1 MSATLSR
8 TTRPVGAEAG
18 SPERVAVVEGG
29 GRWWHVVVVA
39 GIALILAVVVLRP
52 FPLSD
57 PVLYRGDA
65 FQHEILTGAADGW
78 GSPAPSADL
87 AAPDSVDWSVFPTGT
102 ERLQLFVLH
111 ALRVASGGV
120 IAAVNLY
127 LLVGVVVTAVVAFA
141 VLRWMGLRPLLA
153 GAAAVVFTFAP
164 AFSSA
169 VFEGHLFLFALYP
182 VALAVWLALWSTM
195 ADGRPRPPRSELA
208 LATTAVV
215 ATGLSSAYYTAFAVV
230 VILAVGSAVAA
241 RRRSVRSLLR
251 PGAVVLGLVAVAGA
265 SLLPNLLAR
274 RGDPAAGALR
284 RTAADVWRYSLRP
297 QDLLVLGDDHPLG
310 PLARGLRELGSSAV
324 RPGTGTVLGL
334 FALVGCV
341 GCLIVAFRHN
351 RAPRDRS
358 DRIVGRLAV
367 VVVAVMAVATVGG
380 LGTWLG
386 ELGFTQVRAW
396 SRMVVVLSF
405 VGLSAGGLLLQRQ
418 LSTRS
423 WSAPRVAIGVVVI
436 AALALLDQGFP
447 ALDPA
452 AAARQAGSDAE
463 VVSTIE
469 TQVGAS
475 ARVFELPVVSF
486 PDDPGSGRLLAPA
499 VHSDGRLRFSAG
511 FFRGGE
517 SDWQLSWCRQPAGA
531 FVRAVAVAG
540 YDALLVQRN
549 HHLVSDPG
557 ALQAQLDAQLGAP
570 TGTSRDGA
578 FVWYD
583 LRPLRAELIDRFGER
598 AVARSGDLVRRPIGV
613 DYVGV
618 TDLRLSGRAM
628 AGGGAV
634 RLRRLDGDGGPVEVT
649 MHVQPD
655 GGEGRTVRSESDL
668 DEVVTE
674 IPVPGPAPTTV
685 SGLSVIDVR
694 ALDDPVLGPRDGDA
708 LVAVCM

>member
-8 TTRPVGAEAG
+8 STRPVGAEGG
-18 SPERVAVVEGG
+18 SPERVAVVEGCR
-29 GRWWHVVVVA
+29 RWWHVVVVA
-39 GIALILAVVVLRP
+39 GIALFLAVVVLHP

-169 VFEGHLFLFALYP
+169 VFQGHLFLFALYP

-195 ADGRPRPPRSELA
+195 TGPRSRPPRSELV
-208 LATTAVV
+208 LATSAVV
-215 ATGLSSAYYTAFAVV
+215 VTSLSSAYYTAFAVV

-241 RRRSVRSLLR
+241 RRRSVSSLLR
-251 PGAVVLGLVAVAGA
+251 PGAVVLGLAAVAGA
-265 SLLPNLLAR
+265 SLVPNLIAR

-341 GCLIVAFRHN
+341 GCLIVALRHA

-367 VVVAVMAVATVGG
+367 VVGAVMAVATVGG
-380 LGTWLG
+380 IGSWLG

-405 VGLSAGGLLLQRQ
+405 VGLAAGGLILQRQ
-418 LSTRS
+418 ISTRS
-423 WSAPRVAIGVVVI
+423 WSAPRVAIGTVVI

-447 ALDPA
+447 ALDHA
-452 AAARQAGSDAE
+452 AAAQQAGSDAE
-463 VVSTIE
+463 LVSVIE
-469 TQVGAS
+469 SQVGAT

-499 VHSDGRLRFSAG
+499 VHSDGHLRFSAG

-540 YDALLVQRN
+540 YDALLIQRN
-549 HHLVSDPG
+549 HHLVADPA

-598 AVARSGDLVRRPIGV
+598 AVARSGDLVQRPIGV
-613 DYVGV
+613 DYAGV
-618 TDLRLSGRAM
+618 TDLRMSGRVM

-668 DEVVTE
+668 DQVVTE

-694 ALDDPVLGPRDGDA
+694 ALDDPVLGPRDGDG
-708 LVAVCM
+708 LPAVCM